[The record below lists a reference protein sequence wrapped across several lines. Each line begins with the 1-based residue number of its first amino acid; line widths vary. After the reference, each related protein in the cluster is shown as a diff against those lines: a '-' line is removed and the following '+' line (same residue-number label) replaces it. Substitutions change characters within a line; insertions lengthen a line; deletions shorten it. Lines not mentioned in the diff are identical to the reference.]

1 MNKTSQLLICCGVI
15 ASLLCPVAHA
25 ATPATDD
32 GCAAVEDAAVLNPIL
47 ECLGAE
53 YKKADNRLNAVY
65 KSRMAS
71 LDDPGKVRLRNEER
85 QWLKSRQAK
94 CLAAGKEFEGGSQQR
109 VEQNSC
115 MVTTTKDRIG
125 AIEAFH

>member
-1 MNKTSQLLICCGVI
+1 MNKPSQLLICCGI
-15 ASLLCPVAHA
+15 LASLLCPVAQA

-47 ECLGAE
+47 ECLVAE
-53 YKKADNRLNAVY
+53 YKKADKQLNAVY
-65 KSRMAS
+65 QSKMAS
-71 LDDPGKVRLRNEER
+71 LDESGKVRLRNEER

-94 CLAAGKEFEGGSQQR
+94 CLAAGKEFEGGSEQR

-115 MVTTTKDRIG
+115 MVTTTKDRIV
-125 AIEAFH
+125 AINAFH